1 MIMLMRKWGSVLS
14 ERDLGANIRKEI
26 INDLRTKKSIV
37 IDFSGVE
44 MINSSFA
51 DEVFGKLIADLG
63 MEKAKKSLAI
73 TNVSETV
80 KVIINEAIATRM
92 SLHTR

>member
-1 MIMLMRKWGSVLS
+1 MIMLMKKWGHVLS
-14 ERDLGANIRKEI
+14 ERDLGSKIRKEI
-26 INDLRTKKSIV
+26 INDLHTGKSVV

-63 MEKAKKSLAI
+63 IERAKHSLSI

-80 KVIINEAIATRM
+80 KIIINEAIATRI
-92 SLHTR
+92 SLETR